1 MERNDLIYIAGH
13 NGMVGS
19 AILQH
24 LRDKGFTNLLTRS
37 RSELDLTNQGEV
49 EQFFSVN
56 KPTYVIL
63 SAAKVGGILANSE
76 YPGQF
81 IYDNLAIQNNV
92 IHYSKEFGVK
102 KLLFLG
108 SSCIYPK
115 NAKQPMKEEYLLS
128 GPLEPTNEAY
138 AIAKIAG
145 IKMCE
150 SYFKQY
156 NCNFISVMPT
166 NLYGKNDNFD
176 LKTSHVLPA
185 IMRKIHEAKM
195 LKHEHVD
202 IWGSGQVKREF
213 LHVDDMA
220 SACISIME
228 NLEAHT
234 LYHEYGISHI
244 NIGSGFD
251 ITIHQLSE
259 LLKKIIGYTG
269 DFIFDKSKP
278 DGTPRKLLDIT
289 HLKAIGWRPGFTL
302 ESGIL
307 DTYEWYK
314 QTQNGQD

>member
-1 MERNDLIYIAGH
+1 MEKSDLIYIAGH

-19 AILQH
+19 AILQY
-24 LRDKGFTNLLTRS
+24 LRDKGFTNLLTRN
-37 RSELDLTNQGEV
+37 RAELDLTNQREV
-49 EQFFSVN
+49 EQFFRVN
-56 KPTYVIL
+56 KPMFVIL
-63 SAAKVGGILANSE
+63 SAAKVGGILANSDF
-76 YPGQF
+76 PGQF

-115 NAKQPMKEEYLLS
+115 NAKQPMKEEYLLT

-150 SYFKQY
+150 FYFKQY

-185 IMRKIHEAKM
+185 IMRKIHEAK
-195 LKHEHVD
+195 LQNHEHVE
-202 IWGSGQVKREF
+202 IWGSGQVRREF
-213 LHVDDMA
+213 LHVEDMA

-228 NLEAHT
+228 NMEAQT
-234 LYHEYGISHI
+234 LYDEYGISHI
-244 NIGSGFD
+244 NIGSGSD

-259 LLKKIIGYTG
+259 LLKNIIGYTG

-278 DGTPRKLLDIT
+278 DGTPRKLLDIK
-289 HLKAIGWRPGFTL
+289 HLKAIGWQPAFTL
-302 ESGIL
+302 EAGIF

-314 QTQNGQD
+314 RTQNGQG

>member
-1 MERNDLIYIAGH
+1 MEKSDLIYIAGH

-19 AILQH
+19 AILQY
-24 LRDKGFTNLLTRS
+24 LRDKGFTNLLTRN
-37 RSELDLTNQGEV
+37 RAELDLTNQREV
-49 EQFFSVN
+49 EQFFRVN
-56 KPTYVIL
+56 KPMFVIL
-63 SAAKVGGILANSE
+63 SAAKVGGILANSDF
-76 YPGQF
+76 PGQF

-108 SSCIYPK
+108 SPCIYPK
-115 NAKQPMKEEYLLS
+115 NAKQPMKEEYLLT

-150 SYFKQY
+150 FYFKQY

-185 IMRKIHEAKM
+185 IMRKIHEAK
-195 LKHEHVD
+195 LQNHEHVE
-202 IWGSGQVKREF
+202 IWGSGQVRREF
-213 LHVDDMA
+213 LHVEDMA

-228 NLEAHT
+228 NMEAQT
-234 LYHEYGISHI
+234 LYDEYGISHI
-244 NIGSGFD
+244 NIGSGSD

-259 LLKKIIGYTG
+259 LLKNIIGYTG

-278 DGTPRKLLDIT
+278 DGTPRKLLDIK
-289 HLKAIGWRPGFTL
+289 HLKAIGWQPAFTL
-302 ESGIL
+302 EAGIF

-314 QTQNGQD
+314 RTQNGQG